1 MKRKIINIDV
11 GKCTGC
17 GQCVPGCPEGALQ
30 IIDGKARLVSDLFCD
45 GLGACIGECPE
56 DAIAIEEREAE
67 PYDEIRVME
76 NIVQQGENTIRAH
89 LKHLRDHNETKFLNQ
104 AMEYLRAHNVDIS
117 NYNGVSLS
125 PADEQS
131 QECGCPGSMTLE
143 LKGEG
148 DSDDAGENIR
158 HTSEL
163 QNWPVQLQL
172 INPQAPY
179 FEDAHLLISADC
191 VPFSYPD
198 FHRQFI
204 KDKVLI
210 IFCPKLDRTID
221 GYIEKLSEIFKTHDI
236 KSISTV
242 HMEVPCCSGVEKV
255 VEMALQK
262 AGKDIPVTDTTIS
275 IKGDVI

>member
-1 MKRKIINIDV
+1 MKREIIKIDV
-11 GKCTGC
+11 EKCTGC

-89 LKHLRDHNETKFLNQ
+89 LKHLKEHNETKFFNQ
-104 AMEYLRAHNVDIS
+104 AMEYLRAHNFDIS
-117 NYNGVSLS
+117 NYDEVSLS
-125 PADEQS
+125 SAIEQS

-143 LKGEG
+143 LKG
-148 DSDDAGENIR
+148 DSGKDDVGETIQ

-163 QNWPVQLQL
+163 RNWPVQLQL

-179 FEDAHLLISADC
+179 FEDAHLLIAADC

-198 FHRQFI
+198 FHRKFI
-204 KDKVLI
+204 RDKVLI

-221 GYIEKLSEIFKTHDI
+221 GYIEKLSEIFTNHNI

-262 AGKDIPVTDTTIS
+262 AGKDIPIIDTTVS

>member
-1 MKRKIINIDV
+1 MKRSIIKIDT

-56 DAIAIEEREAE
+56 NAIAIEEREAE

-89 LKHLRDHNETKFLNQ
+89 LQHLRDHNETGFFNQ
-104 AMEYLRAHNVDIS
+104 AIEYLREHNLDIS
-117 NYNGVSLS
+117 HYDDVSLS
-125 PADEQS
+125 PAIGQT

-148 DSDDAGENIR
+148 DRNDVAND
-158 HTSEL
+158 TLYKSEL
-163 QNWPVQLQL
+163 RNWPVQLQL

-179 FEDAHLLISADC
+179 FENAHLLIAADC
-191 VPFSYPD
+191 VPFANPN
-198 FHRQFI
+198 FHRFI

-221 GYIEKLSEIFKTHDI
+221 SYIEKLSEIFKNHRI
-236 KSISTV
+236 RSISTV
-242 HMEVPCCSGVEKV
+242 HMEVPCCSGVEKI

-262 AGKDIPVTDTTIS
+262 AGRDIPLTDTTIS
-275 IKGDVI
+275 IRGEVI

>member
-1 MKRKIINIDV
+1 MKRSIIKIDTE
-11 GKCTGC
+11 KCTGC

-56 DAIAIEEREAE
+56 NAIAIEEREAE

-89 LKHLRDHNETKFLNQ
+89 LQHLRDHNETEFFNQ
-104 AMEYLRAHNVDIS
+104 AIEYLREHNFDIS
-117 NYNGVSLS
+117 HYDDVSLS
-125 PADEQS
+125 PAIGQT

-148 DSDDAGENIR
+148 DRNDVAND
-158 HTSEL
+158 TLYKSEL
-163 QNWPVQLQL
+163 RNWPVQLQL

-179 FEDAHLLISADC
+179 FEDAHLLIAADC
-191 VPFSYPD
+191 VPFANPN
-198 FHRQFI
+198 FHRFI

-221 GYIEKLSEIFKTHDI
+221 SYIEKLSEIFKNHRI
-236 KSISTV
+236 RSISTV
-242 HMEVPCCSGVEKV
+242 HMEVPCCSGVEKI

-262 AGKDIPVTDTTIS
+262 AGRDIPLTDTTIS
-275 IKGDVI
+275 IRGEVI